1 MDRYAHYQTL
11 GFDRSEG
18 VLTITL
24 QSDSPVNAVTEH
36 MHREL
41 SEVFADVRHETET
54 SAIVLTGGSRA
65 FSAGGDLV
73 WLRDRAPQY
82 ADKLFAEG
90 RRIVLDMLEVR
101 QPIIAAIEGP
111 AIGFGATLALLCDV
125 KFAAENAQ
133 IGDPHVSIGLVSGDG
148 GAVIW
153 PWLVGAGRAK
163 RYLMT
168 GDLVSGVEA
177 ERIGLVEE
185 VVPPGEAIAAA
196 TKFAR
201 RLARGHR
208 KAIEGSKAS
217 VNKYLREGA
226 NLVLDTSLA
235 AEKECMLSDGYA
247 AAVTKL
253 MERFA
258 QPRSSDV

>member
-1 MDRYAHYQTL
+1 MDRYADYQTL
-11 GFDRSEG
+11 GFERAEA

-24 QSDSPVNAVTEH
+24 QSGSPVNAVSEQ

-41 SEVFADVRHETET
+41 SQVFSDVRLDTET
-54 SAIVLTGGSRA
+54 AAIVLTGGARA
-65 FSAGGDLV
+65 FSAGGDLA
-73 WLRDRAPQY
+73 WLRDRAPHY
-82 ADKLFAEG
+82 IDELFAEG
-90 RRIVLDMLEVR
+90 RRVVLDMLEVR

-125 KFAAENAQ
+125 RFAAEDAQ
-133 IGDPHVSIGLVSGDG
+133 IGDPHVAIGLVSGDG

-168 GDLVSGVEA
+168 GDLLSGVEA

-208 KAIEGSKAS
+208 KAIEGSKAA

-235 AEKECMLSDGYA
+235 AEKECMMADGYT

-258 QPRSSDV
+258 QPTGT